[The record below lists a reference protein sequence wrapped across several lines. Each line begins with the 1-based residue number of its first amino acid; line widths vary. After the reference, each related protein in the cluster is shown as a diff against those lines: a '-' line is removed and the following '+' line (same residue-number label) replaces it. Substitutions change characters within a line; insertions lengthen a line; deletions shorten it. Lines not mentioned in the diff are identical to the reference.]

1 MLKSLDGTAMR
12 RWAAT
17 CCDELA
23 AHRDEIDG
31 LNVFPVA
38 DQDTGSNL
46 LATMRAGLDA
56 VLRAEQEDEPIAG
69 TAVAGT
75 AVAGTAA
82 ALARGTLTG
91 ARGNSGVILSQ
102 VLRGLAESLAD
113 VRELDGAALRTGLRR
128 AGELATA
135 AVSEPAPGT
144 VLTVLHAAAQAA
156 AAIRSDDLCEVA
168 TAAAAAA
175 ACALADTPRQ
185 LAVLARAGVVDAG
198 GQGLVLLL
206 EALLAVITERS
217 GPRAMAVAAPARPA
231 QTLQAQREGGSAEYG
246 YEVMYLLDETDDA
259 RVTALR
265 AELCGLGDCVAIV
278 GSGPEQG
285 AAALWNVHVHCSD
298 VGAAIEAGVRA
309 GRPHRITVLRFF
321 DQTHADRT
329 HPDQAHPAQTHPDQD
344 RAGEPGRFVTG
355 QAVLVMVSGAGVAEL
370 LRGEGAVTVAATC
383 SVTELLAVLAGTR
396 ARHATVLAGRGAAA
410 QVAEA
415 AAAQARDTGQEVV
428 VVPTASPVQAL
439 AAFAVHDAQR
449 RAADDTVAMTEAAAV
464 TRRGELTTATQ
475 EALTWAGRCRPGDLL
490 GMVDDEVVLIEH
502 DLAAAARGLVDRMLA
517 TGGELVTV
525 LLGQQA
531 PAEVAEVLGE
541 HLRNRYPEVEAV
553 LYQGGQPDSVL
564 LLGVE

>member
-1 MLKSLDGTAMR
+1 MLTSLDGAAMR

-56 VLRAEQEDEPIAG
+56 VLRAEQEDEPLAG
-69 TAVAGT
+69 TAT
-75 AVAGTAA
+75 ADTAA
-82 ALARGTLTG
+82 ALARGTLMG

-113 VRELDGAALRTGLRR
+113 ARELDGAALRTGLRR

-135 AVSEPAPGT
+135 AVSEPASGT

-156 AAIRSDDLCEVA
+156 AATRSDDLCEVA
-168 TAAAAAA
+168 TAATAAAS
-175 ACALADTPRQ
+175 CALAETPRQ

-217 GPRAMAVAAPARPA
+217 GPRPMAVAVAAPARPA

-246 YEVMYLLDETDDA
+246 YEVMYLLDETDEA

-278 GSGPEQG
+278 GSGQALGGG

-298 VGAAIEAGVRA
+298 IGAAIEAGVRA

-321 DQTHADRT
+321 DQTH
-329 HPDQAHPAQTHPDQD
+329 PDQTHPDQTD
-344 RAGEPGRFVTG
+344 PDQSDADQARAGEPGRFVTG

-383 SVTELLAVLAGTR
+383 SVTELLAVLAGTG
-396 ARHATVLAGRGAAA
+396 ARHATVLAGPGAAA

-449 RAADDTVAMTEAAAV
+449 RAADDAVAMTEAAAA
-464 TRRGELTTATQ
+464 TRRGELTMAAQ
-475 EALTWAGRCRPGDLL
+475 EALTWAGRCQPGDLL

-502 DLAAAARGLVDRMLA
+502 DLPAAARGLVDRMLA
-517 TGGELVTV
+517 TGGELMTV

-553 LYQGGQPDSVL
+553 VYQGGQPDSVL